1 VVNKNKT
8 KNKKK
13 KPETYLLTE
22 APSET
27 PLVGGVAMGKRGR
40 AKSL

>member
-8 KNKKK
+8 KNKK